1 MVKGEGLVL
10 RETKNKKS
18 RVIPISQTTLDILK
32 THKSYQEM
40 QKDGWDENSG
50 LIFPNTV
57 GKPLDAKRDYKWW
70 LDILERADVK
80 HYQLYQ
86 MRKTAISNLGTPNS
100 TILKF
105 TGHSSMSVAPQRF
118 IGIDI
123 SNPAH
128 NLLIQDYRFDG
139 SLTTLHRC
147 NHRIA
152 IKGGIKGIHRNMQRR
167 CWNSPNHLFYR

>member
-1 MVKGEGLVL
+1 ML

-32 THKSYQEM
+32 PHKSYQEM

-86 MRKTAISNLGTPNS
+86 MRKTAISNLGTPSS

-105 TGHSSMSVAPQRF
+105 TGHSSMSVALA
-118 IGIDI
+118 IDVDI
-123 SNPAH
+123 HRIKGCPAH
-128 NLLIQDYRFDG
+128 FNGLGHHLDR
-139 SLTTLHRC
+139 
-147 NHRIA
+147 RI
-152 IKGGIKGIHRNMQRR
+152 N
-167 CWNSPNHLFYR
+167 